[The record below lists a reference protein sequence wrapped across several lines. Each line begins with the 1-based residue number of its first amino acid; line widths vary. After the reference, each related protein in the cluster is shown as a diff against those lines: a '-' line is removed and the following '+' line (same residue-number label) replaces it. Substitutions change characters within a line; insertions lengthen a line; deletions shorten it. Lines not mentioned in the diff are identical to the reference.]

1 MNLNHLALFHAVA
14 REGSVSGGA
23 RAVYVSQ
30 SAVSKQ
36 LGEFERALGVP
47 LFDRLP
53 RGVRLTEAGHLLQ
66 GYASRL
72 FALEAEAEQALAE
85 LQRLARGRL
94 RLGASRTIGGYL
106 LPEVLAA
113 FRAAHAGVEVALHV
127 DNSQVIEQRLLAG
140 ELDIGFAEGVAGVDG
155 LDYRV
160 FADDELVLIAA
171 PDHPLLAHAP
181 IAPAGLR
188 DLPLLMHEPGSGTR
202 AVTERALA
210 ARDLHLRPVMTLA
223 STEAIK
229 RTVAA
234 GSAVAFLSAY
244 AIRSEVRAG
253 FLQVLPV
260 AGLTISRPLYQVTL
274 ASAWRSPAA
283 QQFLDLLTPP
293 AA

>member
-1 MNLNHLALFHAVA
+1 MNLNHLALFYAVA

-23 RAVYVSQ
+23 RAVHVSQ

-113 FRAAHAGVEVALHV
+113 FRAAHGGVEVALHV

-140 ELDIGFAEGVAGVDG
+140 ELDIGFAEGVAGVEG

-171 PDHPLLAHAP
+171 PDHPMRAHAP
-181 IAPAGLR
+181 IAPARLR

-283 QQFLDLLTPP
+283 QQFLNLLTPP